1 MAPSRSRKP
10 YSARAS
16 FLRAPLVL
24 RTWLTGCVPRR
35 GSASLARLDSAAPP
49 ITNVQSVQD
58 LAAAQGVPAFE
69 LYELSDSELEALLAE
84 TVEAGIKISVLA
96 KKRLTA
102 EIGEARERARLTET
116 RSARLSVTSTA
127 PARVDSEAE
136 ERAAREKARAAV
148 AKVQEEDA
156 RREELFRQKSRSFH
170 QPEPEPEPEPEAVRA
185 AASFLLDVLVCCLG
199 FRIWRLAWF

>member
-1 MAPSRSRKP
+1 MAS
-10 YSARAS
+10 
-16 FLRAPLVL
+16 VE
-24 RTWLTGCVPRR
+24 
-35 GSASLARLDSAAPP
+35 
-49 ITNVQSVQD
+49 SVQD

-69 LYELSDSELEALLAE
+69 LYELSESEVEELLAE
-84 TVEAGIKISVLA
+84 TVAAGIKISVLA

-102 EIGEARERARLTET
+102 EIAQARERARLTET
-116 RSARLSVTSTA
+116 RSARLSVMSTA

-185 AASFLLDVLVCCLG
+185 AAAFLLDVLVS
-199 FRIWRLAWF
+199 WHPDLAWL

>member
-1 MAPSRSRKP
+1 M
-10 YSARAS
+10 
-16 FLRAPLVL
+16 L
-24 RTWLTGCVPRR
+24 RTWLTGCVPRS

-49 ITNVQSVQD
+49 IANVQSVQD

-84 TVEAGIKISVLA
+84 TMEAGIKISVLA

-170 QPEPEPEPEPEAVRA
+170 QPEPEPEPEPEAVSA
-185 AASFLLDVLVCCLG
+185 AAVFSSRCPCLLS
-199 FRIWRLAWF
+199 WF